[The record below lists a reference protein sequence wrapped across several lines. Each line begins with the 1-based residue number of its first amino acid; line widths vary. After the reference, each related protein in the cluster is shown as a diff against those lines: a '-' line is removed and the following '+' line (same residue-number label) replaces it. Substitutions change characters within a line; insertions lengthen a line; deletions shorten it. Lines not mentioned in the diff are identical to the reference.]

1 MSVLKKKSP
10 IGLPRRP
17 YWFFDEPKIS
27 RKKLL
32 ELIFRFYGPFKGGLS
47 LYTFLIRCPVFELLA
62 VLNPKRLI
70 LRNGGMEIRI
80 TMHFS

>member
-1 MSVLKKKSP
+1 MSILKKKSP
-10 IGLPRRP
+10 TGLRWRP
-17 YWFFDEPKIS
+17 YWIFDEPKIS
-27 RKKLL
+27 REKLL
-32 ELIFRFYGPFKGGLS
+32 KLIFRYFGPFKGGLS